1 MRSGS
6 SRLAGN
12 FVGVLCMLLWATNF
26 PLADRLLADWH
37 PVLLTPV
44 RSGMAALAL
53 VFVVICMGQWRQ
65 LFALK
70 VRHLV
75 GAGGVALAASNL
87 MFVWGQRYVDPATAA
102 ILVSAMPIVS
112 VVMGVVTRVERL
124 TVVLAAGIVLAAA
137 GGAIASIGLQDGASG
152 SREGSYLG
160 AIVIATGVVF
170 YVWYSRSMVAV
181 SPQVSPLAKAAISMV
196 MLTLM
201 TLIYAEFAVLFGLV
215 PLEYDLSGPSLL
227 MLAWLGPISIGAST
241 VLWFLA
247 GKMVGITIASMHHN
261 LVPLY
266 VMVIMLLLG
275 GSIEVLTL
283 AGAGLVI
290 AGAALAQLP
299 SLDIP
304 KIRKVRVS

>member
-1 MRSGS
+1 MYKRQ
-6 SRLAGN
+6 
-12 FVGVLCMLLWATNF
+12 
-26 PLADRLLADWH
+26 
-37 PVLLTPV
+37 LLTPV

-53 VFVVICMGQWRQ
+53 VCVVVCMGEWRQ

-70 VRHLV
+70 VRHLA
-75 GAGGVALAASNL
+75 GAGGLALAASNL

-102 ILVSAMPIVS
+102 VLVSAMPIVS
-112 VVMGVVTRVERL
+112 VLMGMVSRVERL

-137 GGAIASIGLQDGASG
+137 GGALASIGLQDGASG

-215 PLEYDLSGPSLL
+215 PLEYDLSARSLL
-227 MLAWLGPISIGAST
+227 MLAWLGPVSIGAST
-241 VLWFLA
+241 VLWFVA

-299 SLDIP
+299 GLDIP
-304 KIRKVRVS
+304 KIRKARTS